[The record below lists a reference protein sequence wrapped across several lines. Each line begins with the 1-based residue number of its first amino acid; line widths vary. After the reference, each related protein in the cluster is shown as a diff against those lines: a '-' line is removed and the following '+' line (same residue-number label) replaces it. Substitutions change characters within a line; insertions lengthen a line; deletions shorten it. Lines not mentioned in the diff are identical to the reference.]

1 MHSIFKG
8 LAIKHYNFKPQAE
21 SPQVGW
27 SPSSSCL
34 CPRWRSNTRSS
45 GGRFWSRPGFGGS
58 ILGGRFGGRESPFL
72 VRGWEKVVPPQKLEE
87 DKSTCSDMIH
97 SKEEQ
102 ASLYWPAK
110 RQTECSD
117 NTFHQQGI
125 KKQVSPILTKR
136 TPMLCIILMRI
147 VLCVFGTWQSFL
159 QTWRWKSRRQPDLIK
174 SHPVILDCFV
184 VLAHL
189 EVDVA
194 HIDLGL

>member
-1 MHSIFKG
+1 MPKRPLYCLITG
-8 LAIKHYNFKPQAE
+8 NFKPQAE
-21 SPQVGW
+21 SPQAGW

-34 CPRWRSNTRSS
+34 CLRWRSNTRSS

-58 ILGGRFGGRESPFL
+58 ILGGRFNGRNCPFWVMACPHAGTWRRKKYLLWHDPFKRGASIVILTCRETNWQYLSPT
-72 VRGWEKVVPPQKLEE
+72 R
-87 DKSTCSDMIH
+87 
-97 SKEEQ
+97 
-102 ASLYWPAK
+102 Y
-110 RQTECSD
+110 
-117 NTFHQQGI
+117 

-147 VLCVFGTWQSFL
+147 VLCVFGTWQNFL

-174 SHPVILDCFV
+174 SHPVIFDGFV

-194 HIDLGL
+194 HVDLELYDIN